1 MCFHTANPI
10 ISSPSTWNR
19 KDVHPIVYRPVPFFY
34 LLFLIPRHQR
44 FLSHSGHANHSNLVA
59 SRSLSN
65 HSMGRFD
72 RMPFILKRW
81 KGPMSIAVFVTLEE
95 YSSFVNAITPY
106 LGLPIT
112 FSVYIPLGLEH
123 SSYFVR
129 ETGKQ
134 TVFAH
139 TLYPINLLRDLAIE
153 SIHTTHSFCVDADFF
168 FSGLFQLRLWVVDT
182 VAKAIGNNMDLLKN
196 DSSLLLFT
204 TYQVSRWSPHFNS
217 CKLRG
222 KKCLTMSHQYPLFTV
237 DGIHYHGIKISSVD
251 VSNGIG
257 FSPSVHSFM

>member
-1 MCFHTANPI
+1 MTRASQLLFRKQQVTQRFLRSRSCVFALPTLLSLLHQHETEKVFTL
-10 ISSPSTWNR
+10 SS
-19 KDVHPIVYRPVPFFY
+19 IALFLL

-129 ETGKQ
+129 GTEKK

-153 SIHTTHSFCVDADFF
+153 SIHTTHFFCVDADFF
-168 FSGLFQLRLWVVDT
+168 FSGLFQLRL
-182 VAKAIGNNMDLLKN
+182 
-196 DSSLLLFT
+196 
-204 TYQVSRWSPHFNS
+204 
-217 CKLRG
+217 
-222 KKCLTMSHQYPLFTV
+222 
-237 DGIHYHGIKISSVD
+237 
-251 VSNGIG
+251 
-257 FSPSVHSFM
+257 

>member
-1 MCFHTANPI
+1 MTRDSQLLFRKQQVTLHFLRSRSCVFALPTLLSLLHQHETEKVFTL
-10 ISSPSTWNR
+10 SS
-19 KDVHPIVYRPVPFFY
+19 IALFLL

-44 FLSHSGHANHSNLVA
+44 FLSHSGHANHSNFVA
-59 SRSLSN
+59 SRSISD

-129 ETGKQ
+129 GNGKK

-139 TLYPINLLRDLAIE
+139 TLYPINLLRDMAIE
-153 SIHTTHSFCVDADFF
+153 SIHTTHFFCVDADFF
-168 FSGLFQLRLWVVDT
+168 FSGLFQLRL
-182 VAKAIGNNMDLLKN
+182 
-196 DSSLLLFT
+196 
-204 TYQVSRWSPHFNS
+204 
-217 CKLRG
+217 
-222 KKCLTMSHQYPLFTV
+222 
-237 DGIHYHGIKISSVD
+237 
-251 VSNGIG
+251 
-257 FSPSVHSFM
+257 